1 MGKSKREGDEKWA
14 MVTGKA
20 KRKRNLSDVLFAFVI
35 VCDESPCGEL
45 AFLYV
50 SSDRENRILAV
61 TITIHFDTPL
71 CPRNSSQRTL

>member
-1 MGKSKREGDEKWA
+1 MGDGNRKGE
-14 MVTGKA
+14 V
-20 KRKRNLSDVLFAFVI
+20 KRNLSNALFTIMI
-35 VCDESPCGEL
+35 VCDESPCREL

>member
-1 MGKSKREGDEKWA
+1 MGDGNRKGEA
-14 MVTGKA
+14 KA
-20 KRKRNLSDVLFAFVI
+20 EFIHVLFAFVI

-50 SSDRENRILAV
+50 SSDRENRILVV